1 MSTGLVS
8 NELRPGGMDWIRYSL
23 EELLGRAD
31 AGGVVGREVHD
42 GGAVKRVPRVVAAGP
57 G

>member
-1 MSTGLVS
+1 
-8 NELRPGGMDWIRYSL
+8 MDWIRYSL

-42 GGAVKRVPRVVAAGP
+42 RGAVKRVPRVVAAGP